1 MVIYYAA
8 VETARFEL
16 RCERT
21 ENIMGKSR
29 VMGSIPRKE
38 QVQRFQ
44 DGQTQ
49 ANRMSAWLEPAEYK
63 EQVRD

>member
-38 QVQRFQ
+38 QVQRFH
-44 DGQTQ
+44 DGEKTNQQ
-49 ANRMSAWLEPAEYK
+49 KVSMAGAY
-63 EQVRD
+63 

>member
-1 MVIYYAA
+1 MVVYYAA
-8 VETARFEL
+8 VEIARFEL

-38 QVQRFQ
+38 KVQRFQ
-44 DGQTQ
+44 DREETNQQKASMAG
-49 ANRMSAWLEPAEYK
+49 AC
-63 EQVRD
+63 